1 MANEMVYGE
10 EWAAHSVEEEAGEVV
25 LSPAPHN
32 FHLDLKILCLRGTGI
47 SPRFS
52 LLV

>member
-1 MANEMVYGE
+1 MMANVMVYGE
-10 EWAAHSVEEEAGEVV
+10 EWAAHSVEEAVEVV
-25 LSPAPHN
+25 LSRAPHN
-32 FHLDLKILCLRGTGI
+32 FHPDLKILCLRGTAI